1 MPDATSLDLNPS
13 YTGLHRDLVRILPDG
28 PRRVLDVGCATGA
41 MGRYLADTQ
50 GSAVWGIEYD
60 AAMAELARASL
71 RGVFHADLNRV
82 SVASLTHA
90 CDYDLVVCGDV
101 LEHLVDPW
109 ALLARIRATLAPS
122 GAVAACIPNMQHWS
136 VTVRLVTGELHYEAA
151 GLLDRTHLRWFTRA
165 TIDAMFRGAGYDV
178 VRWGRRVYDAPMRDR
193 ALAAIGNMA
202 AVVGADPDAARSDAD
217 VFQWLVL
224 ARAARSPEPRS

>member
-1 MPDATSLDLNPS
+1 MNADLLEFVPEGAVRVVEAGCADGAFGRAWLDRHPRGDCVGIEVDAALAALART
-13 YTGLHRDLVRILPDG
+13 RLP
-28 PRRVLDVGCATGA
+28 RVLAADVERLDDA
-41 MGRYLADTQ
+41 MLA
-50 GSAVWGIEYD
+50 A
-60 AAMAELARASL
+60 LAPVEAW
-71 RGVFHADLNRV
+71 VF
-82 SVASLTHA
+82 
-90 CDYDLVVCGDV
+90 GDV

-202 AVVGADPDAARSDAD
+202 AVVRADPDAARSDAD

>member
-1 MPDATSLDLNPS
+1 VNADLLEFVPEGAVRVVEAGCADGAFGRAWLDRHPRGDCVGIEVDAALAALARTRLPRVLAADVERLDDAT
-13 YTGLHRDLVRILPDG
+13 
-28 PRRVLDVGCATGA
+28 
-41 MGRYLADTQ
+41 LA
-50 GSAVWGIEYD
+50 ALAPVD
-60 AAMAELARASL
+60 AW
-71 RGVFHADLNRV
+71 VF
-82 SVASLTHA
+82 
-90 CDYDLVVCGDV
+90 GDV

>member
-1 MPDATSLDLNPS
+1 MNADLLEFVPGGAGRVVEAGCADGAFGRAWLDRHPHGDYVGIEVDAALAALARTRLPRVLAADVERLGDAT
-13 YTGLHRDLVRILPDG
+13 
-28 PRRVLDVGCATGA
+28 
-41 MGRYLADTQ
+41 LA
-50 GSAVWGIEYD
+50 ALAPVD
-60 AAMAELARASL
+60 AW
-71 RGVFHADLNRV
+71 VF
-82 SVASLTHA
+82 
-90 CDYDLVVCGDV
+90 GDV

-122 GAVAACIPNMQHWS
+122 GVVAACIPNMQHWS

-165 TIDAMFRGAGYDV
+165 TIGAMFRGAGYDV
-178 VRWGRRVYDAPMRDR
+178 VRWGRRVYDAPLRDR

-224 ARAARSPEPRS
+224 ARAAQSPESRS

>member
-1 MPDATSLDLNPS
+1 MNADLLEFVPEGAVRVVEAGCADGAFGRAWLDRHPRGDCVGIEFDAALAALART
-13 YTGLHRDLVRILPDG
+13 RLP
-28 PRRVLDVGCATGA
+28 RVLAADVERLDDA
-41 MGRYLADTQ
+41 MLA
-50 GSAVWGIEYD
+50 A
-60 AAMAELARASL
+60 LAPVEAW
-71 RGVFHADLNRV
+71 VF
-82 SVASLTHA
+82 
-90 CDYDLVVCGDV
+90 GDV

>member
-1 MPDATSLDLNPS
+1 MNADLLEFVPEGAVRVVEAGCADGAFGRAWLDRHPRGDCVGIEVDAALAALART
-13 YTGLHRDLVRILPDG
+13 RLP
-28 PRRVLDVGCATGA
+28 RVLAADVERLDDA
-41 MGRYLADTQ
+41 MLA
-50 GSAVWGIEYD
+50 ALAPVD
-60 AAMAELARASL
+60 AW
-71 RGVFHADLNRV
+71 VF
-82 SVASLTHA
+82 
-90 CDYDLVVCGDV
+90 GDV

>member
-1 MPDATSLDLNPS
+1 MNADLLEFVPEGAVRVVEAGCADGAFGRAWLDRHPRGDCVGIEVDAALAALART
-13 YTGLHRDLVRILPDG
+13 RLP
-28 PRRVLDVGCATGA
+28 RVLAADVERLDDA
-41 MGRYLADTQ
+41 MLA
-50 GSAVWGIEYD
+50 A
-60 AAMAELARASL
+60 LAPVEAW
-71 RGVFHADLNRV
+71 VF
-82 SVASLTHA
+82 
-90 CDYDLVVCGDV
+90 GDV

-122 GAVAACIPNMQHWS
+122 GAVAACIPNMQHWI

>member
-1 MPDATSLDLNPS
+1 MNADLLEFVPEGAVRVVEAGCADGAFGRAWLDRHPRGDCVGIEVDAALAALARTRLPRVLAADVERLDDAT
-13 YTGLHRDLVRILPDG
+13 
-28 PRRVLDVGCATGA
+28 
-41 MGRYLADTQ
+41 LA
-50 GSAVWGIEYD
+50 ALAPVD
-60 AAMAELARASL
+60 AW
-71 RGVFHADLNRV
+71 VF
-82 SVASLTHA
+82 
-90 CDYDLVVCGDV
+90 GDV

>member
-1 MPDATSLDLNPS
+1 MNADLLEFVPDGAVGVVEAGCADGAFGRAWLDRHPRGDCVGIEVDAALAALARTRLPRVLAADVERLDDAT
-13 YTGLHRDLVRILPDG
+13 
-28 PRRVLDVGCATGA
+28 
-41 MGRYLADTQ
+41 LA
-50 GSAVWGIEYD
+50 ALAPVD
-60 AAMAELARASL
+60 AW
-71 RGVFHADLNRV
+71 VF
-82 SVASLTHA
+82 
-90 CDYDLVVCGDV
+90 GDV